1 MIFNILLV
9 YMAKLKSRSLSN
21 TSGMYT
27 SIFGGLLVGFAAV
40 AAVGLICIILFG
52 IGYYFIVKYN
62 KPGTKLF
69 KDIQPM
75 QYLGIFL
82 CILACLP
89 FIQYFFLGFLAEAG
103 SSLFESMFE

>member
-1 MIFNILLV
+1 
-9 YMAKLKSRSLSN
+9 MAKSTSRSLSS

-27 SIFGGLLVGFAAV
+27 SIFGGVLVGFAAV
-40 AAVGLICIILFG
+40 AAIGLICITLFG
-52 IGYYFIVKYN
+52 IGYYLIVKYN

-69 KDIQPM
+69 KEIQPM

>member
-1 MIFNILLV
+1 
-9 YMAKLKSRSLSN
+9 MAKSKTRSLSS
-21 TSGMYT
+21 TSNMYT

-40 AAVGLICIILFG
+40 AAVGLICITLFG
-52 IGYYFIVKYN
+52 IGYYLIVKYN

-69 KDIQPM
+69 KEIQPM